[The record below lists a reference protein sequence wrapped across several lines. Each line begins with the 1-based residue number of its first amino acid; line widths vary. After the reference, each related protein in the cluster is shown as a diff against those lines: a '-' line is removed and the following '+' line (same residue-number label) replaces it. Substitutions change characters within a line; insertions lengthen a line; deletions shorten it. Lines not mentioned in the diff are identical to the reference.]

1 MYCFNMQLPTF
12 YGHSGA
18 GITGSW
24 WPSVFILINAATF
37 VSWQVPLVR
46 RKSLLHALTFIDFM
60 PTPHFKTFFVFNF

>member
-12 YGHSGA
+12 YGHAGA

-46 RKSLLHALTFIDFM
+46 RKSLLHAS
-60 PTPHFKTFFVFNF
+60 PTPHFKAFFVFNF